1 MRAFLCKPNFC
12 DDIKRWV
19 LHYEHQI
26 SIFLLVLL
34 SNLFG
39 LCQLICNVQTDRS
52 SRWLPATAF
61 VCRYRRP
68 MGKRFFVGSLVALDA
83 YTLKIWINRC
93 EWDLARF
100 LENQVALPLASVTKV
115 EVSWGK
121 KSNGFIGAGI
131 GALVGAGTGAVI
143 GFSFGDDP
151 PLFGEPFLFSAEEK
165 AL

>member
-1 MRAFLCKPNFC
+1 MKTKF
-12 DDIKRWV
+12 
-19 LHYEHQI
+19 

-34 SNLFG
+34 TTFLGCAANLQRPSIQKQPLAPG
-39 LCQLICNVQTDRS
+39 DRIRVS
-52 SRWLPATAF
+52 VSDAQD
-61 VCRYRRP
+61 
-68 MGKRFFVGSLVALDA
+68 KQFFVRPLVALDA